1 MFKYITTISLIII
14 SFISE
19 AAPDTQLL
27 KRLDL
32 ERTLFSEQYEKFVLN
47 NQDILYVMQENTTA
61 ITLGVAVM
69 IAESGTSVIG
79 QNGLR
84 PLATQLNDLG
94 WVTILMPAPDVAF
107 LPSLQEP
114 LKPDSPQSAEQAG
127 GEVTESTSA
136 KDEIAEFPPPRNR
149 SRSVESQLNK
159 AAFLKHEEELIALL
173 QESATRAANYPGFFL
188 VIAQG
193 TSAAWMTK
201 IYAEKRLETPDALV
215 TISPFW
221 PDRKLN
227 DTLPT
232 LIAQT
237 PMPVL
242 DLYSESDN
250 EWSLQTVKHREVSAI
265 KALKLQYRQRKMLGF
280 TNINHSSLYLSK
292 EIYGWTSYM
301 GW

>member
-1 MFKYITTISLIII
+1 M
-14 SFISE
+14 

-27 KRLDL
+27 KKLDL

-47 NQDILYVMQENTTA
+47 DQDILYVIQENTTA

-69 IAESGTSVIG
+69 ISESGASVIG
-79 QNGLR
+79 QNGLK

-94 WVTILMPAPDVAF
+94 WVTILMPAPELAF
-107 LPSLQEP
+107 LPTQPEP
-114 LKPDSPQSAEQAG
+114 VNTDLSQGNESASDEVTQAAPETDKMEQA
-127 GEVTESTSA
+127 VTPLNLSKS
-136 KDEIAEFPPPRNR
+136 
-149 SRSVESQLNK
+149 SQSQLNPT
-159 AAFLKHEEELIALL
+159 AFIKHEEEMIALL
-173 QESATRAANYPGFFL
+173 RESARRAADYPGFFL

-201 IYAEKRLETPDALV
+201 IYAEKRLDTPDALV

-227 DTLPT
+227 ESLPS
-232 LIAQT
+232 LIANT

-250 EWSLQTVKHREVSAI
+250 EWSIQTVKRRKIFVV

-280 TNINHSSLYLSK
+280 TNTDQSSLFLSK

>member
-1 MFKYITTISLIII
+1 M
-14 SFISE
+14 SE

-27 KRLDL
+27 KKLDL
-32 ERTLFSEQYEKFVLN
+32 ERSLFSEQYENFSIN
-47 NQDILYVMQENTTA
+47 SQDIIYVIQQSTTA

-79 QNGLR
+79 KNGLR

-94 WVTILMPAPDVAF
+94 WVTIIMPAPDTAF
-107 LPSLQEP
+107 LPSIQEP
-114 LKPDSPQSAEQAG
+114 LDTDIPEPDEQG
-127 GEVTESTSA
+127 SEVTQPDPTGDKMA
-136 KDEIAEFPPPRNR
+136 EIAPTKNQ
-149 SRSVESQLNK
+149 SRSIESQLN
-159 AAFLKHEEELIALL
+159 AVSFLKHEKELIALL
-173 QESATRAANYPGFFL
+173 KESATRAANYPGFFL

-193 TSAAWMTK
+193 TSAAWMAK
-201 IYAEKRLETPDALV
+201 IYSEKMLETPDALV

-227 DTLPT
+227 ETLPI
-232 LIAQT
+232 LIANT

-242 DLYSESDN
+242 DLYSENDN
-250 EWSLQTVKHREVSAI
+250 KWSLQTVKRREVFAV
-265 KALKLQYRQRKMLGF
+265 KALKLQYRQRKMLGL
-280 TNINHSSLYLSK
+280 TNADQNSLYLSK